1 MTTFGVHSEVGKLRK
16 GTVHKPEFSP
26 KRLTP
31 SNHDKLLF
39 DDVLWVERAGWE
51 NDRFTQEEK

>member
-1 MTTFGVHSEVGKLRK
+1 MTTFGLHSEVGKLCK
-16 GTVHKPEFSP
+16 GIVHKPELCL

-39 DDVLWVERAGWE
+39 DEVLWVERARWE
-51 NDRFTQEEK
+51 HDRFTQEEK